1 MLAKC
6 KMLPGIAERALA
18 PVSPSIRGIGGRG
31 RSHMERMLGR
41 SDGMEQLDSVPCD
54 NWVEFDSDPF
64 ADSHLNAD
72 PGTIIAFPGK
82 IFGQILS
89 DNHSAA
95 SPSAALSLAVHPAAS
110 SPPHR

>member
-64 ADSHLNAD
+64 ANPHLNAD
-72 PGTIIAFPGK
+72 PGTIIAFPGE
-82 IFGQILS
+82 ISGLGPFGRQKYKEPRFIVIG
-89 DNHSAA
+89 AKF
-95 SPSAALSLAVHPAAS
+95 PSML
-110 SPPHR
+110 